1 MKVLHRA
8 PLVVPVFSQPI
19 EDGAVL
25 VENGVIVAVDRYA
38 ALQGSAPVRDHE
50 GKILTPPLA
59 NCHTHLELSHL
70 GGLAGEERRAE
81 EFTGWIRRL
90 LEARANSDADGLAA
104 GQRQLTAF
112 RRQGVAWLADIGNL
126 PASHACGADDLVR
139 VWFFLEMLG
148 LGQTRTEMVLAQ
160 LDDIARDCTAHAPYS
175 VSARLL
181 QALKARARQ
190 RRQLFPIHVAESA
203 AEIRFLHDG
212 GGPLRDF
219 VEERG
224 VWDNSFVPP
233 GCGAVTYLDRLGM
246 LDDSTVCVHCVHLAD
261 DEIDLLAARSTRVC
275 LCPASNRFLGVGTA
289 RLARMLA
296 AGLRPGLGTDS
307 AASNPRLH
315 LWEEM
320 RILHGEHPEIDP
332 AAIFRMATLNGA
344 QMLGVANGGMLG
356 PGSPAFLLA
365 VEGEDVTGRDVHD
378 FLVAVG
384 RDVRLA
390 WIDGNEGK

>member
-8 PLVVPVFSQPI
+8 PLVVPVLSPPL

-70 GGLAGEERRAE
+70 GGLAEQERREE

-90 LEARANSDADGLAA
+90 LEARASSGDDGLAA
-104 GQRQLTAF
+104 GQRQLAAF
-112 RRQGVAWLADIGNL
+112 RQQGVAWLADIGNL
-126 PASHACGADDLVR
+126 PASHAIGENGAVQ
-139 VWFFLEMLG
+139 VSFFLEMLG
-148 LGQTRTEMVLAQ
+148 LGQTRTELVLAQ
-160 LDDIARDCTAHAPYS
+160 LDDIAGDCTAHAPYS

-190 RRQLFPIHVAESA
+190 RGRLFPIHVAESA

-246 LDDSTVCVHCVHLAD
+246 LDDSTVCVHCVHLTD
-261 DEIDLLAARSTRVC
+261 EEIDLLAARSARVC
-275 LCPASNRFLGVGTA
+275 LCPASNRFLGVGRA
-289 RLARMLA
+289 RVARMLA
-296 AGLRPGLGTDS
+296 VGLQPCLGTDS
-307 AASNPRLH
+307 AASNPLPH

-320 RILHGEHPEIDP
+320 RILHGEHPGIDP

-344 QMLGVANGGMLG
+344 RLLGVANGGMLA

-365 VEGEDVTGRDVHD
+365 VEGEGVSLRNVQD

-384 RDVRLA
+384 SDARLA
-390 WIDGNEGK
+390 RIDGKEEA